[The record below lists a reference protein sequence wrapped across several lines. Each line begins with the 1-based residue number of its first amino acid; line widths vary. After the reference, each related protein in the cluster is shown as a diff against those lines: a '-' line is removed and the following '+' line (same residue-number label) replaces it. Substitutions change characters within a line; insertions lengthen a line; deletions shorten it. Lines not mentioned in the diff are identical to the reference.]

1 MGIILAIALGI
12 FALFFLLQ
20 MLDHFGCGPIILVI
34 IATLILI
41 YQWGEDNV
49 HGFFIF
55 LPAILLIGA
64 GFTIKKY

>member
-1 MGIILAIALGI
+1 MGYIVLIAVGI
-12 FALFFLLQ
+12 FGLFFLS
-20 MLDHFGCGPIILVI
+20 MMAEHFGWGPIILVI

-64 GFTIKKY
+64 GFTKK

>member
-12 FALFFLLQ
+12 FALFFIG
-20 MLDHFGCGPIILVI
+20 MMVEVFGWGPIILVI

-64 GFTIKKY
+64 GFTKK

>member
-1 MGIILAIALGI
+1 MGIILGIIAL
-12 FALFFLLQ
+12 LFLL
-20 MLDHFGCGPIILVI
+20 MMVDHFGWGPIILVI